1 LIASTLNIDFD
12 QSVYSIEAVQKATY
26 RAINVM
32 SVFIETDNKY
42 IKCKFES
49 SNGVSQE
56 RFELAIHEFKKD
68 LIDEE
73 LRIKIKKETQ
83 DIRNLILGLAFSRT
97 SLQSNE

>member
-1 LIASTLNIDFD
+1 MIASKLNINFD
-12 QSVYSIEAVQKATY
+12 KTAYSIEAVQKATY
-26 RAINVM
+26 RAINAM
-32 SVFIETDNKY
+32 SVLIETDDNY
-42 IKCKFES
+42 IKCNFES

-97 SLQSNE
+97 SLQSDE